1 VTAANTRGMMS
12 QIEGKGHVVTSTGR
26 PEGTLYINGQ
36 WVRADGDQSEPVIN
50 PATEQVLATVPVGT
64 DADCSAAIASAREA
78 FDHGPWPAM
87 SGAERADHMT
97 SFWEALDKRHD
108 EIVDLVIAE
117 TGAPRPLAEGLHFQ
131 TSMDHLKFFA
141 EAARWDP
148 VESLPIDVTS
158 KPSGGQLLGGGVQVH
173 EPFGVVTAITPFNFP
188 FFIDVAKIGPAMAT
202 GNTVVLKPS
211 PFTPLEAFVLAEAAA
226 EAGIPAGVLN
236 VITGGPE
243 VGRRLT
249 TDPRVDMIT
258 FTGSD
263 GVGAAVSQQ
272 ASTTLKKVL
281 LELGGKSALIVR
293 ADGDLEAAAQF
304 AVGQY
309 TLQAGQGCSLCTR
322 HLVDNSVKAE
332 FLDLM
337 EAFTKGLRL
346 GDPAEAATTMGP
358 LIRESQRARVS
369 GYVEAARQQGARV
382 VTGGQRPKGLDRGF
396 FYEPTIVTD
405 VDHGWPVA
413 QEEIFGPVAVV
424 HGFATDDE
432 AVALA
437 NDSEFGLAGAI
448 FSADSG
454 TAYQMA
460 LRIRTGGVAINGG
473 SGRMN
478 SWAPFGGTK
487 RSGIGRE
494 YGIEGVREYT
504 QTKVITFN
512 AG

>member
-1 VTAANTRGMMS
+1 MS
-12 QIEGKGHVVTSTGR
+12 KKR
-26 PEGTLYINGQ
+26 NAGTLFIDGQ
-36 WVRADGDQSEPVIN
+36 WVKSSGSDVEPVVN
-50 PATEQVLATVPVGT
+50 PATEESIADVAVGT
-64 DADCSAAIASAREA
+64 DSDCSAAIAAARTA
-78 FDHGPWPAM
+78 FDEGPWPRM
-87 SGAERADHMT
+87 SGAERSDHLLEL
-97 SFWEALDKRHD
+97 WKVLDARHA
-108 EIVDLVIAE
+108 EIVDLVIEE

-131 TSMDHLKFFA
+131 TSMDHMKFFA
-141 EAARWDP
+141 AAARWDSTQ
-148 VESLPIDVTS
+148 SLPIDVTQRA
-158 KPSGGQLLGGGVQVH
+158 SGGKLLGGGVQVH
-173 EPFGVVTAITPFNFP
+173 EPFGVVTGITPFNFP
-188 FFIDVAKIGPAMAT
+188 FFIDVAKVGPALAT

-211 PFTPLEAFVLAEAAA
+211 PYTPLEAFVLAEAASV
-226 EAGIPAGVLN
+226 AGLPDGVLN
-236 VITGGPE
+236 VVTGGMD

-249 TDPRVDMIT
+249 TDPRVDMVT

-263 GVGAAVSQQ
+263 AVGAAVSAQ
-272 ASTTLKKVL
+272 ASSTIKKVL

-293 ADGDLEAAAQF
+293 KDADLESAARF
-304 AVGQY
+304 AVDQY

-322 HLVDNSVKAE
+322 NLVDESVKVE
-332 FLDLM
+332 FIDLM
-337 EAFTKGLRL
+337 EMFTKELNL
-346 GDPAEAATTMGP
+346 GDPSDPAVTMGP
-358 LIRESQRARVS
+358 LIRESQRSRVS
-369 GYVEAARQQGARV
+369 GYVEAAKRQGARI

-424 HGFATDDE
+424 HAFKTDEE
-432 AVALA
+432 AITLA
-437 NDSEFGLAGAI
+437 NDSDFGLAGAI

-454 TAYQMA
+454 TAYEMA
-460 LRIRTGGVAINGG
+460 LRIRTGGIAINGG

-478 SWAPFGGTK
+478 SWAPFGGAK

>member
-1 VTAANTRGMMS
+1 MTRT
-12 QIEGKGHVVTSTGR
+12 GH
-26 PEGTLYINGQ
+26 PEGTLFINGR
-36 WVRADGDQSEPVIN
+36 WVTPAGDERESVIN
-50 PATEQVLATVPVGT
+50 PATEAVLAAVPVGT
-64 DADCSAAIASAREA
+64 DADCNAAIAAAREA

-87 SGAERADHMT
+87 PGAERADLMNR
-97 SFWEALDKRHD
+97 FWQALDDRHG

-131 TSMDHLKFFA
+131 TSMDHLAFFA

-148 VESLPIDVTS
+148 VESLPIDVT
-158 KPSGGQLLGGGVQVH
+158 PRPTGGALLGGGVQVH
-173 EPFGVVTAITPFNFP
+173 EPFGVVAAITPFNFP

-226 EAGIPAGVLN
+226 AAGIPDGVLN
-236 VITGGPE
+236 VVTGGTD

-249 TDPRVDMIT
+249 TDPRVDMVT

-263 GVGAAVSQQ
+263 TVGAAVSEQ
-272 ASTTLKKVL
+272 ASASIKKVL

-293 ADGDLEAAAQF
+293 RDADLASAAQF

-322 HLVDNSVKAE
+322 HLVDEAVKAE

-337 EAFTKGLRL
+337 EAYTLQLQL
-346 GDPAEAATTMGP
+346 GDPAQATTTMGP
-358 LIRESQRARVS
+358 LIRESQRTRVS
-369 GYVEAARQQGARV
+369 GYVDAARKQGARI
-382 VTGGQRPKGLDRGF
+382 VTGGRRPKDLDLGF

-405 VDHGWPVA
+405 VDHSWPVA
-413 QEEIFGPVAVV
+413 QDEIFGPVAVV
-424 HGFATDDE
+424 HGFRSDEE

-437 NDSEFGLAGAI
+437 NDSEFGLSGAI

-454 TAYQMA
+454 SAYEMA

-478 SWAPFGGTK
+478 SWAPFGGNK
-487 RSGIGRE
+487 RSGLGRE
-494 YGIEGVREYT
+494 YGLEGVREYT